1 MNGVVS
7 INHDHYSDEYL
18 KDILTEVQS
27 IALVGASP
35 RADRDSHIVMNV
47 LLEAGYQV
55 IPVNPRE
62 AGNSILGQT
71 CYGSLAEIDIPVD
84 MVEIF
89 RSSEAALGVTEE
101 AIAIGA
107 KVIWMQLQI
116 VNHQAA
122 QMAES
127 TGIKVVMDR
136 CPKIELTKPYWT
148 GIEG

>member
-1 MNGVVS
+1 LDGVAA
-7 INHDHYSDEYL
+7 INHDHYSDDYL
-18 KDILTEVQS
+18 KNILTEVQS

-35 RADRDSHIVMNV
+35 RADRDSHIVMKV

-71 CYGSLAEIDIPVD
+71 CYGSLAEIDVPVD

-101 AIAIGA
+101 AVTIGA
-107 KVIWMQLQI
+107 KVVWMQLQI
-116 VNHQAA
+116 VNYQAA
-122 QMAES
+122 EIAES
-127 TGIKVVMDR
+127 SGIKVVMDR
-136 CPKIELTKPYWT
+136 CPKLELQKAY
-148 GIEG
+148 

>member
-1 MNGVVS
+1 MDGVAA
-7 INHDHYSDEYL
+7 INHDQYSDDYL
-18 KDILTEVQS
+18 KNILTEVQS

-35 RADRDSHIVMNV
+35 RADRDSHIVMKV

-71 CYGSLAEIDIPVD
+71 CYGSLAEIDVPVD

-101 AIAIGA
+101 AVAIGA
-107 KVIWMQLQI
+107 KVVWMQLQI
-116 VNHQAA
+116 VNYQAA
-122 QMAES
+122 EIAES
-127 TGIKVVMDR
+127 SGIKVVMDR
-136 CPKIELTKPYWT
+136 CPKLELQKAY
-148 GIEG
+148 

>member
-1 MNGVVS
+1 MNGAIS

-136 CPKIELTKPYWT
+136 CPKLELQKTYWT
-148 GIEG
+148 DRET

>member
-1 MNGVVS
+1 MKN
-7 INHDHYSDEYL
+7 
-18 KDILTEVQS
+18 ILTEVQS

-35 RADRDSHIVMNV
+35 RADRDSHIVMKV

-71 CYGSLAEIDIPVD
+71 CYGSLAEIDVPVD

-101 AIAIGA
+101 AVAIGA
-107 KVIWMQLQI
+107 KVVWMQLQI
-116 VNHQAA
+116 VNYQAA
-122 QMAES
+122 EIAES
-127 TGIKVVMDR
+127 SGIKVVMDR
-136 CPKIELTKPYWT
+136 CPKLELQKAY
-148 GIEG
+148 

>member
-1 MNGVVS
+1 LDGVAA
-7 INHDHYSDEYL
+7 INHDHYLDDYL
-18 KDILTEVQS
+18 KNILTEVQS

-35 RADRDSHIVMNV
+35 RADRDSHIVMKV

-71 CYGSLAEIDIPVD
+71 CYGSLAEIDVPVD

-101 AIAIGA
+101 AVAIGA
-107 KVIWMQLQI
+107 KVVWMQLQI
-116 VNHQAA
+116 VNYQAA
-122 QMAES
+122 EIAES
-127 TGIKVVMDR
+127 SGIKVVMDR
-136 CPKIELTKPYWT
+136 CPKLELQKAY
-148 GIEG
+148 

>member
-1 MNGVVS
+1 MKN
-7 INHDHYSDEYL
+7 
-18 KDILTEVQS
+18 ILTEVQS

-35 RADRDSHIVMNV
+35 RADRDSHIVMKV

-71 CYGSLAEIDIPVD
+71 CYGSLAEIDVPVD

-101 AIAIGA
+101 AVAIGA
-107 KVIWMQLQI
+107 KVVWMQLQI
-116 VNHQAA
+116 VNYQAA
-122 QMAES
+122 EIAES
-127 TGIKVVMDR
+127 SGVKVVMDR
-136 CPKIELTKPYWT
+136 CPKLELQKAY
-148 GIEG
+148 

>member
-1 MNGVVS
+1 LDGVAA
-7 INHDHYSDEYL
+7 INHDHYSDDYL
-18 KDILTEVQS
+18 KNILTEVQS

-35 RADRDSHIVMNV
+35 RADRDSHIVMKV

-71 CYGSLAEIDIPVD
+71 CYGSLAEIDVPVD

-101 AIAIGA
+101 AVAIEA
-107 KVIWMQLQI
+107 KVVWMQLQI
-116 VNHQAA
+116 VNYQAA
-122 QMAES
+122 EIAES
-127 TGIKVVMDR
+127 SGIKVVMDR
-136 CPKIELTKPYWT
+136 CPKLELQKAY
-148 GIEG
+148 

>member
-1 MNGVVS
+1 
-7 INHDHYSDEYL
+7 L
-18 KDILTEVQS
+18 KNILTEVQS

-35 RADRDSHIVMNV
+35 RADRDSHIVMKV

-71 CYGSLAEIDIPVD
+71 CYGSLAEIDVPVD

-101 AIAIGA
+101 AVAIGA
-107 KVIWMQLQI
+107 KVVWMQLQI
-116 VNHQAA
+116 VNYQAA
-122 QMAES
+122 EIAES
-127 TGIKVVMDR
+127 SGIKVVMDR
-136 CPKIELTKPYWT
+136 CPKLELQKAY
-148 GIEG
+148 

>member
-1 MNGVVS
+1 LDGVAA
-7 INHDHYSDEYL
+7 INHDHYSDDYL
-18 KDILTEVQS
+18 KNILTEVQS

-35 RADRDSHIVMNV
+35 RADRDSHIVMKV

-71 CYGSLAEIDIPVD
+71 CYGSLAEIDVPVD

-101 AIAIGA
+101 AVAIGA
-107 KVIWMQLQI
+107 KVVWMQLQI
-116 VNHQAA
+116 VNYQAA
-122 QMAES
+122 EIAES
-127 TGIKVVMDR
+127 SGVKVVMDR
-136 CPKIELTKPYWT
+136 CPKLELQKAY
-148 GIEG
+148 

>member
-1 MNGVVS
+1 LNGVVS

-136 CPKIELTKPYWT
+136 CPKLELQKTYWT
-148 GIEG
+148 DRET

>member
-1 MNGVVS
+1 MDGVAA
-7 INHDHYSDEYL
+7 INHDHYLDDYL
-18 KDILTEVQS
+18 KNSLTEVQS

-35 RADRDSHIVMNV
+35 RADRDSHIVMKV

-71 CYGSLAEIDIPVD
+71 CYGSLAEIDVPVD

-101 AIAIGA
+101 AVAIGA
-107 KVIWMQLQI
+107 KVVWMQLQI
-116 VNHQAA
+116 VNYQAA
-122 QMAES
+122 EIAES
-127 TGIKVVMDR
+127 SGIKVVMDR
-136 CPKIELTKPYWT
+136 CPKLELQKAY
-148 GIEG
+148 

>member
-1 MNGVVS
+1 MDGVAAS
-7 INHDHYSDEYL
+7 NHDHYSDDYL
-18 KDILTEVQS
+18 KNILTEVQS

-35 RADRDSHIVMNV
+35 RADRDSHIVMKV

-71 CYGSLAEIDIPVD
+71 CYGSLAEIDVPVD

-101 AIAIGA
+101 AVAIGA
-107 KVIWMQLQI
+107 KVVWMQLQI
-116 VNHQAA
+116 VNYQAA
-122 QMAES
+122 EIAES
-127 TGIKVVMDR
+127 SGIKVVMDR
-136 CPKIELTKPYWT
+136 CPKLELQKAY
-148 GIEG
+148 

>member
-1 MNGVVS
+1 MDGVAA
-7 INHDHYSDEYL
+7 INHDHYSDDYL
-18 KDILTEVQS
+18 RNILTEVQS

-35 RADRDSHIVMNV
+35 RADRDSHIVMKV

-71 CYGSLAEIDIPVD
+71 CYGSLAEIDVPVD

-101 AIAIGA
+101 AVAIGA
-107 KVIWMQLQI
+107 KVVWMQLQI
-116 VNHQAA
+116 VNYQAA
-122 QMAES
+122 EIAES
-127 TGIKVVMDR
+127 SGIKVVMDR
-136 CPKIELTKPYWT
+136 CPKLELQKAY
-148 GIEG
+148 

>member
-1 MNGVVS
+1 MDGVAA
-7 INHDHYSDEYL
+7 INHDHYSDDYL
-18 KDILTEVQS
+18 KNILTEVQS

-35 RADRDSHIVMNV
+35 RADRDSHIVMKV

-71 CYGSLAEIDIPVD
+71 CYGSLAEIDVPVD

-101 AIAIGA
+101 AVAIGA
-107 KVIWMQLQI
+107 KVVWMQLQI
-116 VNHQAA
+116 VNYQAA
-122 QMAES
+122 EIAES
-127 TGIKVVMDR
+127 SGIKVVMDR
-136 CPKIELTKPYWT
+136 CPKLELAKPYWT
-148 GIEG
+148 NTLS

>member
-136 CPKIELTKPYWT
+136 CPKLELQKTYWT
-148 GIEG
+148 DRET

>member
-1 MNGVVS
+1 LDGVAA
-7 INHDHYSDEYL
+7 INHDHYSDDYL
-18 KDILTEVQS
+18 RNILTEVQS

-35 RADRDSHIVMNV
+35 RADRDSHIVMKV

-71 CYGSLAEIDIPVD
+71 CYGSLAEIDVPVD

-101 AIAIGA
+101 AVTIGA
-107 KVIWMQLQI
+107 KVVWMQLQI
-116 VNHQAA
+116 VNYQAA
-122 QMAES
+122 EIAES
-127 TGIKVVMDR
+127 SGIKVVMDR
-136 CPKIELTKPYWT
+136 CPKLELQKAY
-148 GIEG
+148 

>member
-1 MNGVVS
+1 M
-7 INHDHYSDEYL
+7 NHDHYSDDYL
-18 KDILTEVQS
+18 RNILTEVQS

-35 RADRDSHIVMNV
+35 RADRDSHIVMKV

-71 CYGSLAEIDIPVD
+71 CYGSLAEIDVPVD

-101 AIAIGA
+101 AVAIGA
-107 KVIWMQLQI
+107 KVVWMQLQI
-116 VNHQAA
+116 VNYQAA
-122 QMAES
+122 EIAES
-127 TGIKVVMDR
+127 SGIKVVMDR
-136 CPKIELTKPYWT
+136 CPKLELQKAY
-148 GIEG
+148 

>member
-1 MNGVVS
+1 MDGVAA
-7 INHDHYSDEYL
+7 INHDHYSDDYL
-18 KDILTEVQS
+18 KNILTEVQS

-35 RADRDSHIVMNV
+35 RADRDSHIVMKV

-71 CYGSLAEIDIPVD
+71 CYGSLAEIDVPVD

-101 AIAIGA
+101 AVAIGA
-107 KVIWMQLQI
+107 KVVWMQLQI
-116 VNHQAA
+116 VNYQAA
-122 QMAES
+122 EIAES
-127 TGIKVVMDR
+127 SGIKVVMDR
-136 CPKIELTKPYWT
+136 CPKLELQKAY
-148 GIEG
+148 

>member
-1 MNGVVS
+1 MDGVAA
-7 INHDHYSDEYL
+7 INHDHYLDDYL
-18 KDILTEVQS
+18 KNILTEVQS

-35 RADRDSHIVMNV
+35 RADRDSHMVMKV

-71 CYGSLAEIDIPVD
+71 CYGSLAEIDVPVD

-101 AIAIGA
+101 AVAIGA
-107 KVIWMQLQI
+107 KVVWMQLQI
-116 VNHQAA
+116 VNYQAA
-122 QMAES
+122 EIAES
-127 TGIKVVMDR
+127 SGIKVVMDR
-136 CPKIELTKPYWT
+136 CPKLELQKAY
-148 GIEG
+148 

>member
-1 MNGVVS
+1 M
-7 INHDHYSDEYL
+7 
-18 KDILTEVQS
+18 QS

-136 CPKIELTKPYWT
+136 CPKLELQKTYWT
-148 GIEG
+148 DRET

>member
-1 MNGVVS
+1 M
-7 INHDHYSDEYL
+7 NHDHYSDDYL
-18 KDILTEVQS
+18 KNILTEVQS

-35 RADRDSHIVMNV
+35 RADRDSHIVMKV

-71 CYGSLAEIDIPVD
+71 CYGSLAEIDVPVD

-101 AIAIGA
+101 AVAIGA
-107 KVIWMQLQI
+107 KVVWMQLQI
-116 VNHQAA
+116 VNYQAA
-122 QMAES
+122 EIAES
-127 TGIKVVMDR
+127 SGVKVVMDR
-136 CPKIELTKPYWT
+136 CPKLELQKAY
-148 GIEG
+148 

>member
-1 MNGVVS
+1 MNGAVS

-89 RSSEAALGVTEE
+89 RSSEAALGVTKE

-127 TGIKVVMDR
+127 SGIKVVMDR
-136 CPKIELTKPYWT
+136 CPKLELQKTYWT
-148 GIEG
+148 DRET

>member
-1 MNGVVS
+1 LDGVAA
-7 INHDHYSDEYL
+7 INHDHYSDDYL
-18 KDILTEVQS
+18 KNILTEVQS

-35 RADRDSHIVMNV
+35 RADRDSHMVMKV

-71 CYGSLAEIDIPVD
+71 CYGSLAEIDVPVD

-101 AIAIGA
+101 AVAIGA
-107 KVIWMQLQI
+107 KVVWMQLQI
-116 VNHQAA
+116 VNYQAA
-122 QMAES
+122 EIAES
-127 TGIKVVMDR
+127 SGIKVVMDR
-136 CPKIELTKPYWT
+136 CPKLELQKAYWT
-148 GIEG
+148 SQVR

>member
-1 MNGVVS
+1 MNGAVS

-107 KVIWMQLQI
+107 KVIWMQLQ
-116 VNHQAA
+116 AA
-122 QMAES
+122 QKAES
-127 TGIKVVMDR
+127 SGIKVVMDR
-136 CPKIELTKPYWT
+136 CPKLELQKTYWT
-148 GIEG
+148 DRET

>member
-1 MNGVVS
+1 MDGVAA
-7 INHDHYSDEYL
+7 INHDHYSDDYL
-18 KDILTEVQS
+18 KNILTEVQS

-35 RADRDSHIVMNV
+35 RADRDSHMVMKV

-71 CYGSLAEIDIPVD
+71 CYGSLAEIDVPVD

-101 AIAIGA
+101 AVAIGA
-107 KVIWMQLQI
+107 KVVWMQLQI
-116 VNHQAA
+116 VNYQAA
-122 QMAES
+122 EIAES
-127 TGIKVVMDR
+127 SGIKVVMDR
-136 CPKIELTKPYWT
+136 CPKLELQKAY
-148 GIEG
+148 

>member
-1 MNGVVS
+1 M
-7 INHDHYSDEYL
+7 NHDHYSDDYL
-18 KDILTEVQS
+18 KNILTEVQS

-35 RADRDSHIVMNV
+35 RADRDSHIVMKV

-71 CYGSLAEIDIPVD
+71 CYGSLAEIDVPVD

-101 AIAIGA
+101 AVAIGA
-107 KVIWMQLQI
+107 KVVWMQLQI
-116 VNHQAA
+116 VNYQAA
-122 QMAES
+122 EIAES
-127 TGIKVVMDR
+127 SGIKVVMDR
-136 CPKIELTKPYWT
+136 CPKLELQKAY
-148 GIEG
+148 

>member
-1 MNGVVS
+1 LNGAVS

-127 TGIKVVMDR
+127 SGIKVVMDR
-136 CPKIELTKPYWT
+136 CPKLELQKAYWT
-148 GIEG
+148 SQVR

>member
-1 MNGVVS
+1 LDGVAA
-7 INHDHYSDEYL
+7 INHDQYSDDYL
-18 KDILTEVQS
+18 KNILTEVQS

-35 RADRDSHIVMNV
+35 RADRDSHIVMKV

-71 CYGSLAEIDIPVD
+71 CYGSLAEIDVPVD

-101 AIAIGA
+101 AVAIGA
-107 KVIWMQLQI
+107 KVVWMQLQI
-116 VNHQAA
+116 VNYQAA
-122 QMAES
+122 EIAES
-127 TGIKVVMDR
+127 SGIKVVMDR
-136 CPKIELTKPYWT
+136 CPKLELQKAY
-148 GIEG
+148 

>member
-1 MNGVVS
+1 M
-7 INHDHYSDEYL
+7 
-18 KDILTEVQS
+18 QS

-35 RADRDSHIVMNV
+35 RADRDSHIVMKV

-71 CYGSLAEIDIPVD
+71 CYGSLAEIDVPVD

-101 AIAIGA
+101 AVTIGA
-107 KVIWMQLQI
+107 KVVWMQLQI
-116 VNHQAA
+116 VNYQAA
-122 QMAES
+122 EIAES
-127 TGIKVVMDR
+127 SGIKVVMDR
-136 CPKIELTKPYWT
+136 CPKLELQKAY
-148 GIEG
+148 